1 MTLLLLS
8 NNNNTFAVEAVNKI
22 KDKSKNIFK
31 TLTRKSLKK
40 EETIKFLSEYV
51 IIFDDMRGNGVVT
64 YYFEDGLYKRY
75 KDLKLISQDKWGFT
89 LLGHLKLYNNN
100 NKIIWKIQP
109 SKENT
114 INIKKKINSVG
125 KLYEFLYKEKTAFYL
140 DLEEKKLI
148 Q

>member
-1 MTLLLLS
+1 
-8 NNNNTFAVEAVNKI
+8 
-22 KDKSKNIFK
+22 
-31 TLTRKSLKK
+31 
-40 EETIKFLSEYV
+40 
-51 IIFDDMRGNGVVT
+51 MRGNGVVT